1 MQPVKPC
8 VFPAGHLEER
18 LWVKLHTTAGLICR
32 VFSPKGEAQYLFL
45 PPFRL
50 HGPTFTLRW
59 LSCIFIRVL
68 QLIKNVHF
76 YLPYWYFPLHSN
88 NSLNTGSEECSKS
101 PKLGQKHT
109 SQCRGQTG
117 GGKTGK
123 VTSRQI
129 DSSQIISFYSRA
141 GQEIMSSLIACRL
154 ETRTPSATGNLLSV

>member
-1 MQPVKPC
+1 MQPVEPRL
-8 VFPAGHLEER
+8 FPVRHLEER

-50 HGPTFTLRW
+50 HDLTFTLRW
-59 LSCIFIRVL
+59 LGCIFIRVL

-101 PKLGQKHT
+101 PKLGQNTQVSAEVRQEEERLGRAHHVRSIPARLYHFT
-109 SQCRGQTG
+109 PGQD
-117 GGKTGK
+117 KK
-123 VTSRQI
+123 S
-129 DSSQIISFYSRA
+129 
-141 GQEIMSSLIACRL
+141 C
-154 ETRTPSATGNLLSV
+154 PH